1 MAKGQRGRNDIHP
14 MRGATAMEPV
24 SPEGTAASTST
35 PGAITGTPADPWDAP
50 YFGAPVYLAYRP
62 DVPAAPEPVTHPA
75 GTSPT
80 TSSLQPLNMLYFGG
94 PIYDTF
100 PPFGGA
106 AAPTEAASAPVATGP
121 ALDTTHLP
129 YFGGPTYTTYD
140 PAVPGFRAEREPEPV
155 ASSAA
160 GVAASDAAAP
170 AAAPPE
176 KLVVQRRGWFARL
189 FGQRTRA

>member
-1 MAKGQRGRNDIHP
+1 M
-14 MRGATAMEPV
+14 
-24 SPEGTAASTST
+24 
-35 PGAITGTPADPWDAP
+35 
-50 YFGAPVYLAYRP
+50 
-62 DVPAAPEPVTHPA
+62 
-75 GTSPT
+75 SPT

-106 AAPTEAASAPVATGP
+106 AAPPEAASAPATTGP

-129 YFGGPTYTTYD
+129 YFGGPIYTTYD

-170 AAAPPE
+170 VAAPPAT
-176 KLVVQRRGWFARL
+176 LVVQRRGWFARL